1 MRLLPAL
8 VLLCCSTM
16 AVSAQAAG
24 PATGGAL
31 QRYDVPAKPSYVA
44 ILSREF
50 KPGDSAGLHIH
61 KGVEMS
67 IVISGAIQLMV
78 KGQPTKTL
86 HAGDSFMVPRDTPHD
101 AKNIGTTPAVVAVT
115 YVIDAGAP
123 MRSPVP

>member
-1 MRLLPAL
+1 
-8 VLLCCSTM
+8 
-16 AVSAQAAG
+16 
-24 PATGGAL
+24 
-31 QRYDVPAKPSYVA
+31 
-44 ILSREF
+44 
-50 KPGDSAGLHIH
+50 
-61 KGVEMS
+61 MS
-67 IVISGAIQLMV
+67 IVISGELQLMV